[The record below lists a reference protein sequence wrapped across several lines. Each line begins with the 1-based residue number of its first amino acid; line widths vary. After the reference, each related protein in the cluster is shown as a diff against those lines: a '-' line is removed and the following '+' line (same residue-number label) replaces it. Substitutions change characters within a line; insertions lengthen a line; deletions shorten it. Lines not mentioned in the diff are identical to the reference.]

1 MKVIDLTLTI
11 SEKIP
16 TFPGSPRPNFIPWEN
31 IKEDGYNLELLF
43 LSTHTG
49 THMDAPYH
57 FLEKGA
63 KIHEISLKK
72 LVSEAVLIQSR
83 GSRDRFGIKQISIT
97 KADIQKFEKQHG
109 KIDGFSSVIFYTG
122 WNVPHLWGTYDDVTE
137 HLPLSPDYNQ
147 EKYYFTKNPGL
158 SVSGAEYLASK
169 KINLVGIDSPNIDM
183 GTDHKFSVH
192 QIFAKKGILIVENLT
207 NLHILFH
214 MLHPETAAKKRMYWY
229 TRRSQDPPAVT
240 SRRFRDPKTGKYQSP
255 KKLPTFHLV
264 VLPLKLKNATG
275 SPVRAIAFVD

>member
-1 MKVIDLTLTI
+1 MEIIDLTLTV
-11 SEKIP
+11 SDKIP

-63 KIHEISLKK
+63 KIHEISLNK

-83 GSRDRFGIKQISIT
+83 RSYDSLGMKQVSIT
-97 KADIQKFEKQHG
+97 KADIQKFEKKYG
-109 KIDGFSSVIFYTG
+109 EIDGFSSVIFNTD
-122 WNVPHLWGTYDDVTE
+122 WDAHINR
-137 HLPLSPDYNQ
+137 
-147 EKYYFTKNPGL
+147 KYYFTKNPGL

-169 KINLVGIDSPNIDM
+169 KIKLVGIDSPSIDV
-183 GTDHKFSVH
+183 GSDHKFSVH
-192 QIFAKKGILIVENLT
+192 QIFAKKGILIVENLW
-207 NLHILFH
+207 LGQLFH
-214 MLHPETAAKKRMYWY
+214 RVHQTVKEKRNAM
-229 TRRSQDPPAVT
+229 TFTLT
-240 SRRFRDPKTGKYQSP
+240 SKGPRFQDPKTGKFQSP
-255 KKLPTFHLV
+255 NKLPTCHLV
-264 VLPLKLKNATG
+264 VLPLKLKDATG